1 MKRHFINASG
11 AQGTSPAAHHAPS
24 VTGNTSP
31 SVQATIPLESVPPIS
46 MDRFT
51 EQSGLS
57 PVTLWRFRK
66 KGWIKT
72 CVIAGR
78 HYLTA
83 AQIAEFNAR
92 LASNEFAGDGPRT
105 PSRQGIAA

>member
-1 MKRHFINASG
+1 MSQHIKNTSG
-11 AQGTSPAAHHAPS
+11 AQGTSPAAHHSPS
-24 VTGNTSP
+24 VPGITSP
-31 SVQATIPLESVPPIS
+31 SIQPTIPLESLPPIS

-83 AQIAEFNAR
+83 AQIAEFNTR
-92 LASNEFAGDGPRT
+92 LACGEFAGSGPRT
-105 PSRQGIAA
+105 PQRAG